1 MNFFFLK
8 QILFILYHVEK
19 KKKGTYSLFET
30 ELIFHP
36 EELFRPCCYTGGGQL
51 LFELQAKGDKGDP
64 CNRGVLRGWGAVGV
78 QAKSNGFLTC
88 ELAIQSIRS

>member
-1 MNFFFLK
+1 MIFFFFK
-8 QILFILYHVEK
+8 ANSVYFVPCGE

>member
-1 MNFFFLK
+1 MIFFFLK